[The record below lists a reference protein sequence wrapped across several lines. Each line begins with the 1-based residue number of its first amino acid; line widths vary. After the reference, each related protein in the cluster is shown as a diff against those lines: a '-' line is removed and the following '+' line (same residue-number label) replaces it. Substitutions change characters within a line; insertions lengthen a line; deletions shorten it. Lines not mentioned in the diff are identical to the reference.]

1 MLPFCFWMKETIY
14 FLQNALNYKETLKV
28 LKYIHDFN
36 GQNNIID
43 LKERLLLTIDPML
56 ALKRLKHFSFKER
69 NKNLWK
75 NMKHVLDKNFW
86 INFIFALI
94 LVSKSEGME

>member
-1 MLPFCFWMKETIY
+1 
-14 FLQNALNYKETLKV
+14 
-28 LKYIHDFN
+28 
-36 GQNNIID
+36 
-43 LKERLLLTIDPML
+43 ML

-75 NMKHVLDKNFW
+75 NMKYVLDKNFW

-94 LVSKSEGME
+94 LVSKTEGTE